1 MVNKRFLF
9 SIGVVFMGNRKQTS
23 FYTNAR
29 KLAFYSNFFVVLSLL
44 SGCYSVGLDRKYT
57 GPPTRPAEIEAYYS
71 KGESY
76 RKYTSEVV
84 SKKDGFTINRY
95 TILSH
100 LAPITVD
107 FYERPEKS
115 DRLIL
120 VFPVL
125 GGKNIIADYFARH
138 FAQRGFDTAVVHR
151 NNAFKNPLNFDRLED
166 IFRED
171 IVRDRIVLDFFEGEI
186 GKKEFGSFGISR
198 GGINVAVT
206 AGVDARLK
214 HNVITLGGTDIVQ
227 LFRNSSQ
234 GRLQKYTDTV
244 LSEKKI
250 DHEEFYRLL
259 EERIK
264 TDPKNLAQYMNAKD
278 TLLILGLF
286 DTTVPFKYGQQLR
299 AQIGN
304 PKTVYLFADHF
315 VGLLYTQFLHMFVP
329 VLGHTVIPLDY
340 IETEAY
346 DFYVKS
352 FGIDPSGSKSLFFR
366 SVLAPLDL
374 AGQVFDFFFVSD
386 QPAYGPIE

>member
-1 MVNKRFLF
+1 MVNNRFLLF
-9 SIGVVFMGNRKQTS
+9 PGVVPMSSRNQQSWFKK
-23 FYTNAR
+23 FR
-29 KLAFYSNFFVVLSLL
+29 KLTFYLGMITVASVF
-44 SGCYSVGLDRKYT
+44 SGCYSIRLDPKYIA
-57 GPPTRPAEIEAYYS
+57 PPERPAEIETYYS
-71 KGESY
+71 KGDSY
-76 RKYTSEVV
+76 RKYTSEIV
-84 SKKDGFTINRY
+84 SQKDGFTINRY

-115 DRLIL
+115 DKLIL

-138 FAQRGFDTAVVHR
+138 FARRGFDTAVVHR
-151 NNAFKNPLNFDRLED
+151 NNAFKNPVNFDRLED

-171 IVRDRIVLDFFEGEI
+171 IVRDRIVLDFFEKEI

-206 AGVDARLK
+206 AGVDSRLK

-234 GRLQKYTDTV
+234 GRLQKYTDSV
-244 LSEKKI
+244 LLEKKI
-250 DHEEFYRLL
+250 NHEEFYRLL

-264 TDPKNLAQYMNAKD
+264 SDPKNLAQYMNAKD

-315 VGLLYTQFLHMFVP
+315 VGLLYTQFLHILVP
-329 VLGHTVIPLDY
+329 VLDHTIIPLDY
-340 IETEAY
+340 IETEAF

-352 FGIDPSGSKSLFFR
+352 FGIDPRGSKSLFFR
-366 SVLAPLDL
+366 SVLAPFDL
-374 AGQVFDFFFVSD
+374 AGQVFDLLFVSD
-386 QPAYGPIE
+386 QAPSGPVK

>member
-1 MVNKRFLF
+1 LVNKRFLF
-9 SIGVVFMGNRKQTS
+9 STVVVFMGNRRQTS
-23 FYTNAR
+23 FIKNAR
-29 KLAFYSNFFVVLSLL
+29 KLPFYFNFFVALSLL

-115 DRLIL
+115 DQLIL

-264 TDPKNLAQYMNAKD
+264 TDPKNLAQYMDAKD

-346 DFYVKS
+346 DFYVRS
-352 FGIDPSGSKSLFFR
+352 FGVDPSGSKSLFFR
-366 SVLAPLDL
+366 GVLAPLDL

-386 QPAYGPIE
+386 QPAYGPIN